1 MKPWNSICVKVFTKP
16 IDMKSN
22 VQTLRTNKVK
32 KAKMKLSKHRELG
45 IDSTIDIHEVATLMD
60 TLKNRSTVENDAL
73 LFSINMN

>member
-1 MKPWNSICVKVFTKP
+1 
-16 IDMKSN
+16 MKSN

>member
-1 MKPWNSICVKVFTKP
+1 
-16 IDMKSN
+16 MKSN
-22 VQTLRTNKVK
+22 VQTLRTNRVK